1 MRWVRRRGAVLVA
14 AAALTISAGCMGGPT
29 STLQSVDEPLVISGG
44 GTTGI
49 YYGYGAELA
58 SVLSDRLQLE
68 SSVLETGG
76 SIENLHNLAGGT
88 AQLAFSA
95 ADAAADAVAGE
106 DPFSEP
112 LDLLAVARIYD
123 DFVHLVVPADSP
135 ITTIEDLRVRAV
147 SLGAVG
153 SGTELIARR
162 LLAAAGVDPAEID
175 NPALGIDDSI
185 EAMVAGDIDAFFW
198 SGGLP
203 TPGVNDLA
211 ARMPIRLVDLRP
223 LVETVRSGHSRAY
236 RHGVVPQGTYG
247 LIDDVATMAV
257 PNFLM
262 VRADTPDDVVFEIT
276 RIVFEERS
284 AIAAHVPAAA
294 LLDRPRAIFTEPVD
308 LHPGAL
314 EYYRETKL

>member
-1 MRWVRRRGAVLVA
+1 MTRTRAVLLAGAVLAAVA
-14 AAALTISAGCMGGPT
+14 SCVGGQ
-29 STLQSVDEPLVISGG
+29 STDGQAVDEPLIISGG

-58 SVLSDRLQLE
+58 TVLSDRLGMAAA
-68 SSVLETGG
+68 VLETGG
-76 SIENLHNLAGGT
+76 SIENLHNLSDGG

-95 ADAAADAVAGE
+95 ADAASDAILGE
-106 DPFSEP
+106 DPFDEP
-112 LDLLAVARIYD
+112 LGVLAVARVYD
-123 DFVHLVVPADSP
+123 DFVHLVVPESSP
-135 ITTIEDLRVRAV
+135 ITTIEDLRGRSV

-162 LLAAAGVDPAEID
+162 LLDAAEVDVAQID

-185 EAMVAGDIDAFFW
+185 EALASGEIDAFFW

-203 TPGVNDLA
+203 TPGINDLA
-211 ARMPIRLVDLRP
+211 SRVPIRLVELRP
-223 LVETVRSGHSRAY
+223 LVENVRGAHSDAY
-236 RHGVVPQGTYG
+236 RHGVVPQGMYG
-247 LIDDVATMAV
+247 LTDDVATMAV

-262 VRADTPDDVVFEIT
+262 VRAGASDALVYEIAH
-276 RIVFEERS
+276 ILFEERS
-284 AIAAHVPAAA
+284 SIAAQVPAAA

-314 EYYRETKL
+314 AYYRDTKL

>member
-1 MRWVRRRGAVLVA
+1 MGRIRAVLVA
-14 AAALTISAGCMGGPT
+14 GAVLAAVAGCVGGQ
-29 STLQSVDEPLVISGG
+29 STNVQAVDEALVISGG

-49 YYGYGAELA
+49 YYSYGAELA
-58 SVLSDRLQLE
+58 TVLSGRLGMA

-76 SIENLHNLAGGT
+76 SIENLHNLTDGT

-95 ADAAADAVAGE
+95 ADAASDAVAG
-106 DPFSEP
+106 DNPFAEP
-112 LDLLAVARIYD
+112 LDVLAVARVYD
-123 DFVHLVVPADSP
+123 DFVHLVVPDSSP
-135 ITTIEDLRVRAV
+135 ITAIEDLRGRSV

-162 LLAAAGVDPAEID
+162 LLSAAEVDPAELD

-185 EAMVAGDIDAFFW
+185 EALISGEIDAFFW

-203 TPGVNDLA
+203 TPGINDLA
-211 ARMPIRLVDLRP
+211 GRLPIRLVNLQE
-223 LVETVRSGHSRAY
+223 LVESVRGKHSHAY
-236 RHGVVPQGTYG
+236 RHGVVPQGMYG
-247 LIDDVATMAV
+247 LADDVPTMAV

-262 VRADTPDDVVFEIT
+262 VRADAPDAVVFEIAQ
-276 RIVFEERS
+276 ILFEERS
-284 AIAAHVPAAA
+284 SIAAHVPAAA

-314 EYYRETKL
+314 AYYRETKL